1 MLLWLGKT
9 ARPCCK
15 SVFHITCTATFCP
28 SLVCRRAVSNPQHR
42 EELLPKSIWQTLIVT
57 KSFDRFPIFHLDVFA
72 TLFLHLLEFGFGE
85 VGLVVLPARSKL
97 ANVFC
102 PSIYLLLYKVV
113 DVNPCILVFVIVV
126 VVKKVL
132 RNHVFLQ
139 PLLGDLTFEEQTPHC
154 GACRI
159 RRQVRGGS
167 VVRLVP
173 SLIILS
179 RVPCHYT
186 SGRIFRINR
195 TRFSTT
201 DLRSS
206 NSRSPSS
213 YPRLM

>member
-57 KSFDRFPIFHLDVFA
+57 KSFDRFPIFHLDVLA

-132 RNHVFLQ
+132 RNPGAFFESTAPDFPLQ
-139 PLLGDLTFEEQTPHC
+139 TCDLQIREARH
-154 GACRI
+154 RI
-159 RRQVRGGS
+159 R
-167 VVRLVP
+167 
-173 SLIILS
+173 
-179 RVPCHYT
+179 
-186 SGRIFRINR
+186 
-195 TRFSTT
+195 
-201 DLRSS
+201 D
-206 NSRSPSS
+206 
-213 YPRLM
+213 

>member
-1 MLLWLGKT
+1 MWRSWLT
-9 ARPCCK
+9 SADLNYLRALNA
-15 SVFHITCTATFCP
+15 ITCTSTFCAP
-28 SLVCRRAVSNPQHR
+28 IACRRAVSNPKSWD
-42 EELLPKSIWQTLIVT
+42 ELFPQSIRQTLIVA

-179 RVPCHYT
+179 RVPCH
-186 SGRIFRINR
+186 
-195 TRFSTT
+195 
-201 DLRSS
+201 
-206 NSRSPSS
+206 
-213 YPRLM
+213 